1 MPENVYKCFF
11 SKGECRSCPVYRGK
25 HSYIITKDGDETP
38 RARIVKN
45 VDIDWQKSLKE
56 ALHNEEEHVFGT
68 QEALTSTPQ
77 KINTDNHEREEKEYR
92 ISLRVLDKETGG
104 RRVCTVMEAST
115 WDWGNRQKVRS
126 IGAWHIYS
134 FERLLSVLAHKA
146 EAGCEEVELIEA
158 PFYMG
163 C

>member
-1 MPENVYKCFF
+1 MPENVYKCPF
-11 SKGECRSCPVYRGK
+11 SHGECRSCPVYRGK
-25 HSYIITKDGDETP
+25 HSYIISKDGDKTP
-38 RARIVKN
+38 QSRILKN
-45 VDIDWQKSLKE
+45 AEIDWQERLKE
-56 ALHNEEEHVFGT
+56 TLGKHEEAGFDTNGVLLVGPQGTITDGHGKEIKIGFTVF
-68 QEALTSTPQ
+68 
-77 KINTDNHEREEKEYR
+77 
-92 ISLRVLDKETGG
+92 DKDTGD